1 MDGQLHSD
9 DDSAAS
15 TIDVLP
21 YATDSD
27 DEDVG
32 TSIMDR
38 FTSILEALPNPLFA
52 SGIAKN
58 APCLYTKGGVPLAL
72 PEDLADL
79 RALCKQAPCGRGTET
94 VLDLEVRRSK
104 ETQDVDILWDDL
116 GFVLS
121 QARATLCPDVSLTA
135 KVYKVLL
142 YELGD
147 FFQAHV
153 DSKISDDHIMTLV
166 VDCGAGPCDGGQL
179 SFPERGCVEA
189 ADRSQEATEET
200 TEVEEKTER
209 TWRSECAGSWCSFF
223 TSDFH
228 SVEKV
233 TAGHRV
239 MVTFN
244 IFGHPDPQEEY
255 KVMGATKKPQRSML
269 SLPQHILKLVT
280 ITSGM
285 HGIYHCSCSC
295 VALKALLRGPS
306 EILQLWLSVCQTQ
319 LARELR
325 GRTLGFP
332 FHNTYS
338 FDSSG
343 VLRPHHLRGRDWAL
357 YKALVARGVPCRLVE
372 CVVSCET
379 KKRYRRYEERDNW
392 QLSRARIGQ
401 DMTEDSCPYDWQR
414 QPMPV
419 PSELQALAGAEVL
432 SRDEVSFLTDT
443 NVENDFGLP
452 RTVWPFRG
460 VTWAVSRRYFKKHLL
475 QESKWDSVS
484 KTLSGNQACFRMFYY
499 RRAALLCEMGPRSRR
514 RHKFDPD
521 FFDRQ
526 ERRFWSSDNENGDHE
541 LPEQ

>member
-153 DSKISDDHIMTLV
+153 DSKISDDHIMTLM

-280 ITSGM
+280 IT
-285 HGIYHCSCSC
+285 
-295 VALKALLRGPS
+295 R
-306 EILQLWLSVCQTQ
+306 
-319 LARELR
+319 
-325 GRTLGFP
+325 
-332 FHNTYS
+332 
-338 FDSSG
+338 
-343 VLRPHHLRGRDWAL
+343 RDWAL